1 MGLIDICKSVVV
13 YLTALLP
20 SSLPNYDYSSQHDLG
35 SWSHFTPDSSG
46 GKHYPSFPAPG
57 GPDSDHDFFCEYPA
71 LGKGWSRCSKPDN
84 RQCWLKNADGR
95 VYDIHTD
102 YEAEWPESGI
112 TREYYIEVENKT
124 INADG
129 IDNTGGKVVNGSYP
143 GPWLKACWGD
153 VIKVTVKNKLQHN
166 GTTMHWHGFRQ
177 LNSTEMDGVNGV
189 TQCPIAPEETFTYT
203 FRATQYGTSW
213 YHSHYSLQYADGL
226 HGPIT
231 VFGPSSANYDKGR
244 DPIIVT
250 DWSPRSAFE
259 DWQRELVPKPSFP
272 KMNSVLINGQGN
284 FAGAFDRNKFS
295 MSVEK
300 GKKYLLRI
308 INTSVD
314 TTYILSIDNHNL
326 TVTTTDFVPIKPY
339 NTNRVVVG
347 IGQRYHAVL
356 DATPIDNGALS
367 AEGNYWIR
375 AIPADGCKGFED
387 GNEPDERQG
396 VLRYNATSTGVPTS
410 FRDSGKAFDTQ
421 CRDEHFHKLHPVV
434 KWDVAPFELSSL
446 PTEDSKWDVGKMN
459 HPDRP
464 ERGDNFTWWALGN
477 HPLWLNFSDPTLLNL
492 SSTTWQDDYVVVSKN
507 GTADTWV
514 YLVVTGPSGLTV
526 PVGANRSFFPV
537 AHPMHLH
544 GHDFALLAQGTDLDE
559 LAKPGAV
566 KLKFDNPPRRDVV
579 LLPTGGYVVIAFKAD
594 NPGAWLFHCHIPWHA
609 SSGLALQILERQEDL
624 RAMMTEERLAETRR
638 GCQKWDEW
646 VSDPKNHYNPKG
658 PFQDDSGI

>member
-1 MGLIDICKSVVV
+1 MGLLDICKSVAI

-20 SSLPNYDYSSQHDLG
+20 SSLPIYDYPSRHDPA
-35 SWSHFTPDSSG
+35 SWSHLAPESSG
-46 GKHYPSFPAPG
+46 GKHYPNFPAPS
-57 GPDSDHDFFCEYPA
+57 GPDSDDEFFCKYPA
-71 LGKGWSRCSKPDN
+71 LGKHWSSCSSPDD
-84 RQCWLKNADGR
+84 RQCWLKSTDGS
-95 VYDIHTD
+95 VYDIYTD
-102 YEAEWPESGI
+102 YDAEWPESGM
-112 TREYYIEVENKT
+112 TREYYIEIENKT

-129 IDNTGGKVVNGSYP
+129 IENTGGKVVNGSYP
-143 GPWLKACWGD
+143 GPWIKACWGD
-153 VIKVTVKNKLQHN
+153 LIKVTVKNKLQHN
-166 GTTMHWHGFRQ
+166 GTTIHWHGFRQ

-189 TQCPIAPEETFTYT
+189 TQCPIAPQENFTYT

-213 YHSHYSLQYADGL
+213 YHSHYSLQYADGI

-231 VFGPSSANYDKGR
+231 VFGPSSANYDEGR

-250 DWSPRSAFE
+250 DWNHRSAFE

-272 KMNSVLINGQGN
+272 KMNSVLINGAGN
-284 FAGAFDRNKFS
+284 FAGAFNRNKFS

-314 TTYILSIDNHNL
+314 TTYIFSFDNHNV
-326 TVTTTDFVPIKPY
+326 TVMTTDFVPIEPY
-339 NTNRVVVG
+339 NTSHILVG
-347 IGQRYHAVL
+347 IGQRYHVIL

-367 AEGNYWIR
+367 PKGNYWIR
-375 AIPADGCKGFED
+375 AIAADGCKGFED

-396 VLRYNATSTGVPTS
+396 VLRYNATSTDVPTS
-410 FRDSGKAFDTQ
+410 FRDSGKAFNTT
-421 CRDEHFHKLHPVV
+421 CRDEHFHKLHPMVR
-434 KWDVAPFELSSL
+434 WDVTPFELSSL
-446 PTEDSKWDVGKMN
+446 PTKDSKWDVGKVP
-459 HPDRP
+459 HPHRP
-464 ERGDNFTWWALGN
+464 QEGDNFFWWALGA

-492 SSTTWQDDYVVVSKN
+492 SSTSWKDNYVVVSKD

-514 YLVVTGPSGLTV
+514 YLIVTGPSGLTV
-526 PVGANRSFFPV
+526 PKGGDRSFFPV

-544 GHDFALLAQGTDLDE
+544 GHDFALLAQGTDADE

-579 LLPTGGYVVIAFKAD
+579 LLPTGGYVIIAFKAD

-624 RAMMTEERLAETRR
+624 RGIMTEERLAETRR
-638 GCQKWDEW
+638 GCRKWDEW
-646 VSDPKNHYNPKG
+646 VSNPENHYNPKG